1 MDKDRCI
8 VCAKPGAFEGGNCDP
23 CTAKIRG
30 EAREQQQQIRK
41 EADRSLHKEGTVVE
55 KKPGG

>member
-1 MDKDRCI
+1 MGKNRCMI
-8 VCAKPGAFEGGNCDP
+8 CATPGAFEGGICES
-23 CTAKIRG
+23 CKAKVRG

-55 KKPGG
+55 KK